1 MGNAEFTG
9 TQEEW
14 DQLVIK
20 NEEKEKQKIAD
31 QLGIS
36 VDQIET
42 LSPEEQEA
50 GTVKGIDYAP
60 VNSAHSFT
68 EGSEDHLKEQVIPED
83 QLKSEEEELRQFL
96 ASEENRQHALQLA
109 EQIQQVCGE
118 KWFSL
123 DKLVKKSS
131 ESNQTAFQKIKICE
145 MFGLVATRIGD
156 HNDGKDLIRQP
167 LFKVIISAKD
177 KIEAIDRIIAYH
189 NGQIKKMELDRNLLI
204 ESSQFKNEQ

>member
-1 MGNAEFTG
+1 MGNVEFTG

-14 DQLVIK
+14 DQLVAK

-50 GTVKGIDYAP
+50 GPIDGSKGLVQEEPIKQSD
-60 VNSAHSFT
+60 
-68 EGSEDHLKEQVIPED
+68 
-83 QLKSEEEELRQFL
+83 EEELRQFL

>member
-1 MGNAEFTG
+1 MANAEFTG

-14 DQLVIK
+14 DQLVAK

-42 LSPEEQEA
+42 LSPKEQEA
-50 GTVKGIDYAP
+50 GAVTGIDYAP
-60 VNSAHSFT
+60 ISQPVTDSNSLV
-68 EGSEDHLKEQVIPED
+68 E
-83 QLKSEEEELRQFL
+83 KSSDEEELRQFL

>member
-1 MGNAEFTG
+1 MQD
-9 TQEEW
+9 QE
-14 DQLVIK
+14 QLEKDMVSAANDVDMNSIREASEE
-20 NEEKEKQKIAD
+20 EEKRELAN

-42 LSPEEQEA
+42 LSLEEQEA
-50 GTVKGIDYAP
+50 GTVTGINYDP
-60 VNSAHSFT
+60 
-68 EGSEDHLKEQVIPED
+68 
-83 QLKSEEEELRQFL
+83 QLVTDSSPLVEKSSDEEELRQFL

-109 EQIQQVCGE
+109 EQIQQVCGQ

-177 KIEAIDRIIAYH
+177 KIEAIDRIIDYH